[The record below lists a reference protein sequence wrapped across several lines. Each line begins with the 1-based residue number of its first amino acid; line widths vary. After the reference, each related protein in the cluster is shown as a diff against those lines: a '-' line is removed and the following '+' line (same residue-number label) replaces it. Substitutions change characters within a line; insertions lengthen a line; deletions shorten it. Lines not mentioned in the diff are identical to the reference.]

1 MGKNRGGKRRE
12 NVIKCRWV
20 YMVLNEPFCGLKN
33 RPCRYVKGD
42 FCSEVF
48 EGKRRRENGW

>member
-1 MGKNRGGKRRE
+1 MGKKRGGKRRE
-12 NVIKCRWV
+12 NVVVCRWI

-33 RPCRYVKGD
+33 RPCKYVKGE

-48 EGKRRRENGW
+48 EGKRR